1 MTNLELFW
9 IVLIGGGGTFLLRF
23 MPFLWQSRLTK
34 TTTTQRTSLNWPS
47 ILTAIGPAAIVALL
61 VLAVYDSI
69 DTTLALWPQFIEW
82 LVGALGVMIGRRLS
96 KGNLAGGVIGGV
108 FAYGS
113 ASAMLMGGLS

>member
-34 TTTTQRTSLNWPS
+34 TTTTQRTSLSWPS

-82 LVGALGVMIGRRLS
+82 LMGALGVMIGRRLS

-113 ASAMLMGGLS
+113 ASALLMGGLS